1 MPRAQG
7 VSQTPHALLNLTE
20 TFQVWV
26 RLLRMDLSKVLLHLF
41 LNKILL
47 CLLFQVGCRAA
58 RWEMSSLLC
67 RFSLLV
73 CSVKGRAGGLAN
85 RQHLSSAKGRVMPT
99 AASNLRNSLQ
109 EKWPRQIV
117 LLGFESVGMVF

>member
-41 LNKILL
+41 LSKILL

-67 RFSLLV
+67 GLSLLV
-73 CSVKGRAGGLAN
+73 CNVKGRAGGLAN
-85 RQHLSSAKGRVMPT
+85 RQHLSSAKGRVMPR